1 MLWYVIRTSH
11 PEYARHR
18 LISKALSI
26 FRSTW
31 RSSCRRHDA
40 GLFQNPEYT
49 NEQKLFGNRQICPVH
64 WSTRRCRSLRQTN
77 VYRENSCHWSRS
89 KRNMY
94 YTGWQNIREPHPVR
108 AASAQLPM
116 PEKTRS
122 KGKLVTVLI
131 TVCLARKRVRPNTVV
146 FRPSL
151 RRFFCVTAFTL
162 RILFVCPG

>member
-1 MLWYVIRTSH
+1 MGFRKPTRSRCLIYHWGRAPRVHSFWSRHTLSIYQMLWYVIRTSH

-89 KRNMY
+89 KRN
-94 YTGWQNIREPHPVR
+94 TAFCITLSLDSSAR
-108 AASAQLPM
+108 AS
-116 PEKTRS
+116 KTRVYS
-122 KGKLVTVLI
+122 
-131 TVCLARKRVRPNTVV
+131 
-146 FRPSL
+146 SL
-151 RRFFCVTAFTL
+151 LMRSNSA
-162 RILFVCPG
+162 PGSRCDTENV